1 MVKSNGNSHINKWL
15 YLGKQYSY
23 PCTTEDF
30 VCSHPSHPE
39 MRGARQNR
47 NITCTCSCVL
57 PASSLHLCLASL
69 ASPCILSCIAM
80 HTLLHRH
87 AYSLTS
93 PCILSFEPR
102 SKVAHAHPRTISSI
116 NVVLCASHTVQC
128 TVAMQARSMHRD
140 DSNSDPSCYCSL
152 CVVHLFLLL
161 LLSGKIPDL
170 PIVMLLVACCR
181 PTEEGDALDACSLLK

>member
-87 AYSLTS
+87 AYSPSSLARKLHMHIHARLVASMWCFAQVTLYS
-93 PCILSFEPR
+93 APWPC
-102 SKVAHAHPRTISSI
+102 KHAPCT
-116 NVVLCASHTVQC
+116 AMTV
-128 TVAMQARSMHRD
+128 TVIHRAIA
-140 DSNSDPSCYCSL
+140 L
-152 CVVHLFLLL
+152 CVSYTCSF
-161 LLSGKIPDL
+161 
-170 PIVMLLVACCR
+170 CC
-181 PTEEGDALDACSLLK
+181 C